1 MEVFLISNGCPSR
14 IRTHGMSESE
24 SDALPLGYWAITWLI
39 LLQLFIFANTLYL
52 LNYIKKDELLNNVYF
67 FT

>member
-24 SDALPLGYWAITWLI
+24 SDALPLGYWAITRLI
-39 LLQLFIFANTLYL
+39 LLQLFIFANT
-52 LNYIKKDELLNNVYF
+52 F
-67 FT
+67 

>member
-24 SDALPLGYWAITWLI
+24 SDALPLGYWTITRLI
-39 LLQLFIFANTLYL
+39 LLQLFILPIPFDY
-52 LNYIKKDELLNNVYF
+52 
-67 FT
+67 